1 MVAPRAFPCWVCL
14 GVTSFDARLMHF
26 FRMFLHPLDISLRLL
41 RKSTSYFGYN
51 PRLCFRAAC
60 SMDVLESMKDA
71 VISRITR
78 VATRQSNI
86 LHLLH
91 SSRSGNPDVSHAVF
105 EVSPISGSRS
115 LTRCKF
121 GAVSQW
127 ALDLLLKEYETRRAD
142 EVALF
147 YDYISGMSE
156 AASLWDHVFKRQVLN
171 HLEDIQNEQEFRIR
185 GLTSPDE

>member
-1 MVAPRAFPCWVCL
+1 
-14 GVTSFDARLMHF
+14 
-26 FRMFLHPLDISLRLL
+26 
-41 RKSTSYFGYN
+41 
-51 PRLCFRAAC
+51 
-60 SMDVLESMKDA
+60 MDVLERMKDE
-71 VISRITR
+71 VLSQISR
-78 VATRQSNI
+78 VATRGSN
-86 LHLLH
+86 LLELLH
-91 SSRSGNPDVSHAVF
+91 SSRSGDPDSHAIF
-105 EVSPISGSRS
+105 NISPMPESRS
-115 LTRCKF
+115 LPRCKF

-127 ALDLLLKEYETRRAD
+127 TLDLLLKEYETRRAD